1 MTAFIKALEAFGL
14 VGDVMTKYWKN
25 GFWRT
30 SALGNEH
37 WVEGHWV
44 GRDNWDRSSEG
55 NGGSDRATS
64 SDCINVPARKVT
76 FPDEKRGA
84 KTYLTPCWW
93 CQETVFYHS
102 NGNGD
107 SVLFD
112 SLGWPWEV
120 HSCWTD
126 YSKSKKTIS
135 DIPYTSEIRYH
146 PPKPSLY
153 FNQIIDSYIENPS
166 PKVPEDN
173 HALLL
178 GLAQMIATARVGSY
192 SIFGF
197 SETKLSECINLPI
210 EELRQSYGRFYT
222 RYKDSELSIKTIS
235 FAKIFNE
242 IETKNIA
249 EKYQLIISAIKEMK
263 EVTKGGFGFYLTED
277 LLAKSMGLSLQELK
291 LQFGQI
297 YTVYV
302 SGKIYLPAEPPK
314 QIQKPLPVLKKM
326 SNQNMDSAKKLERNK
341 DKILEIRRNNITK
354 KTNGSQ

>member
-1 MTAFIKALEAFGL
+1 
-14 VGDVMTKYWKN
+14 MTKYWKN

-30 SALGNEH
+30 SKLGEEH

-44 GRDNWDRSSEG
+44 ERDNGDCNSG
-55 NGGSDRATS
+55 GKGGSDRATS
-64 SDCINVPARKVT
+64 SGCINVAAKQIP
-76 FPDEKRGA
+76 FPDEKRKA
-84 KTYLTPCWW
+84 KTFLTPCWW
-93 CQETVFYHS
+93 CEETVFYHS

-112 SLGWPWEV
+112 SLGWPWKV

-126 YSKSKKTIS
+126 YSNGKKTIS
-135 DIPYTSEIRYH
+135 DISYPPKISCH

-197 SETKLSECINLPI
+197 SEMKLSECINLPI
-210 EELRQSYGRFYT
+210 EELRQSYGKFYT
-222 RYKDSELSIKTIS
+222 LYKDGELSVKTIY
-235 FAKIFNE
+235 FAIIFNE
-242 IETKNIA
+242 IEAKNIA

-263 EVTKGGFGFYLTED
+263 EVKKGRFGFYGLTED
-277 LLAKSMGLSLQELK
+277 LLAKSIGLSIQDLK
-291 LQFGQI
+291 LHFGQI

-302 SGKIYLPAEPPK
+302 SGKIYLPD
-314 QIQKPLPVLKKM
+314 KPLPVPTKTLDQKM
-326 SNQNMDSAKKLERNK
+326 NAANRSGRDKH
-341 DKILEIRRNNITK
+341 KILEIRRNSITRE
-354 KTNGSQ
+354 TNEDRQ